1 MLKRGKRFVPIL
13 LGLVLSVL
21 STGCGKEP
29 EEKVEITLMHGWG
42 GNLDTHKTMQSIYED
57 FEKNNPDIILNCIP
71 YSDSSI
77 AVEKAND
84 MLAVEKMPD
93 IISTN
98 GLSYYVQNAVK
109 RDMALDLMP
118 YIQEDEEF
126 KAMIH
131 PSVYENWET
140 AEGHLY
146 TIPDALEV
154 AGYWYNK
161 NYMKAAGLTDANG
174 EVQEPETWEEFLAMT
189 EQLAKWTDE
198 SGEDI
203 CVCALDQLQK
213 VEFLFPARLAGEGT
227 DGYSSVNRTSARVD
241 ANVLEP
247 VMRDIGTICA
257 RSRTVE
263 NIENA
268 RQEFMDGKSVIYF
281 NGIWESKSLMEKMKQ
296 DDIGYSAYPCSNSQK
311 LAYISVSSG
320 YVLAKQK
327 NAKKEEACIRFLKYM
342 LSREVQQK
350 LVVSTGQMP
359 SNPEIDRS
367 EIWKENPVLADAID
381 KMYGA
386 DVQIKM
392 IRSVWPESRVNIV
405 EKYIEQGKYG
415 AEDVGKM
422 AAELAYCE

>member
-1 MLKRGKRFVPIL
+1 MLKRGKEFVLIL
-13 LGLVLSVL
+13 LGLIFIILE
-21 STGCGKEP
+21 TGCVREQ

-42 GNLDTHKTMQSIYED
+42 GNLDTHKTMQSIYEE
-57 FEKNNPDIILNCIP
+57 FEKANPDIILNCIP

-98 GLSYYVQNAVK
+98 GLSYYVKNAVK
-109 RDMALDLMP
+109 RGMALDLMP
-118 YIQEDEEF
+118 YIQEDEEL

-131 PSVYENWET
+131 PSVYEGWET
-140 AEGHLY
+140 TGGHLY
-146 TIPDALEV
+146 TVPDALEV

-161 NYMKAAGLTDANG
+161 KYMKAAGLTDASG
-174 EVQEPETWEEFLAMT
+174 EVQEPKTWEEFLVMT
-189 EQLAKWTDE
+189 ERLAAWADE
-198 SGEDI
+198 SGDDI
-203 CVCALDQLQK
+203 CVCALEQLQK

-227 DGYSSVNRTSARVD
+227 EGYASISRASAGVD
-241 ANVLEP
+241 ESVLEP
-247 VMRDIGTICA
+247 VMKDIGVVCA
-257 RSRTVE
+257 RSRKVE

-268 RQEFMDGKSVIYF
+268 RQEFVDGKSVIYF
-281 NGIWESKSLMEKMKQ
+281 NGIWESKSLIEKMEQ
-296 DDIGYSAYPCSNSQK
+296 EDIGYSAYPCDNLRK

-327 NAKKEEACIRFLKYM
+327 NVKKEEACIRFLKYI
-342 LSREVQQK
+342 LSKEVQHK
-350 LVVSTGQMP
+350 LAVSTGQMP

-367 EIWKENPVLADAID
+367 KVWKENPVLADAID

-405 EKYIEQGKYG
+405 DKYIEQERFG
-415 AEDVGKM
+415 AEDMKRM
-422 AAELAYCE
+422 SDELNYCE

>member
-1 MLKRGKRFVPIL
+1 MLKRGKRFGLVL
-13 LGLVLSVL
+13 LGLVLL
-21 STGCGKEP
+21 LLETGCGKEQ
-29 EEKVEITLMHGWG
+29 EQKVEITLMHGWG

-57 FEKNNPDIILNCIP
+57 FEENNPDIILNCIP

-109 RDMALDLMP
+109 REMALDLMP
-118 YIQEDEEF
+118 YIQEDAEL

-131 PSVYENWET
+131 PSVYEDWET
-140 AEGHLY
+140 AGGRLY

-161 NYMKAAGLTDANG
+161 NYMKAAGLTDENG
-174 EVQEPETWEEFLAMT
+174 EVQEPKTWEEFLAMT
-189 EQLAKWTDE
+189 ERLAEWADK
-198 SGEDI
+198 SGDDI

-213 VEFLFPARLAGEGT
+213 VEFLFPARLAGEGA
-227 DGYSSVNRTSARVD
+227 DGYTSVSKASAGVNER
-241 ANVLEP
+241 VLEP
-247 VMRDIGTICA
+247 VMRDIGVICA
-257 RSRTVE
+257 RSKTVE

-281 NGIWESKSLMEKMKQ
+281 NGIWESKSLIEKMKQ
-296 DDIGYSAYPCSNSQK
+296 DDIGYSAYPCSGSRK

-327 NAKKEEACIRFLKYM
+327 NVKKEEACIRFLKYI
-342 LSREVQQK
+342 LGKEVQHK
-350 LVVSTGQMP
+350 LAVRTGQMP

-367 EIWKENPVLADAID
+367 KVWKENPVLADAID

-392 IRSVWPESRVNIV
+392 IRAVWPESRVNIV
-405 EKYIEQGKYG
+405 GKYMEQGNYG
-415 AEDVGKM
+415 AEDVKRM
-422 AAELAYCE
+422 ADELAYCE

>member
-1 MLKRGKRFVPIL
+1 MLKRDKEFVLIL
-13 LGLVLSVL
+13 LGLIFLVLG
-21 STGCGKEP
+21 TGCGKDQ

-42 GNLDTHKTMQSIYED
+42 GNLDTHKTMQSIYEEFGRD
-57 FEKNNPDIILNCIP
+57 NPDITLNCIP

-98 GLSYYVQNAVK
+98 GLSYYVKNAV
-109 RDMALDLMP
+109 RQEMALDLMP
-118 YIQEDEEF
+118 YIQGDEEL

-131 PSVYENWET
+131 PSVYEGWET
-140 AEGHLY
+140 AGGHLY
-146 TIPDALEV
+146 TVPDALEV

-161 NYMKAAGLTDANG
+161 KYMKAAGLTDAGG
-174 EVQEPETWEEFLAMT
+174 EIQEPQTWEEFLAMT
-189 EQLAKWTDE
+189 ERLAAWAAENK
-198 SGEDI
+198 EDV

-213 VEFLFPARLAGEGT
+213 VEFLFPARLAGEGA
-227 DGYSSVNRTSARVD
+227 DGYASISSASAGVD
-241 ANVLEP
+241 ENVLET
-247 VMRDIGTICA
+247 VMRDIGIICA
-257 RSRTVE
+257 RSRKVE

-268 RQEFMDGKSVIYF
+268 HQEFADGKSVIYF
-281 NGIWESKSLMEKMKQ
+281 NGIWESKSLIAKMEQ
-296 DDIGYSAYPCSNSQK
+296 ENIGYSAYPCDNSRK

-327 NAKKEEACIRFLKYM
+327 NVKKEEACIRFLKYI
-342 LSREVQQK
+342 LSKEVQHK
-350 LVVSTGQMP
+350 LAVSTGQMP
-359 SNPEIDRS
+359 SNPEIDRGKV
-367 EIWKENPVLADAID
+367 WKENPVLANAID

-405 EKYIEQGKYG
+405 DKYIEQERFGT
-415 AEDVGKM
+415 EDARRM
-422 AAELAYCE
+422 SDELKYCE